1 MRQTVE
7 EMLGYFNQIR
17 RVYANEL
24 NLKFT
29 NENFSPNEISILI
42 LLSNNPSIN
51 TSSQLCTILGVSKG
65 LISRSIDVLVEKG
78 YIICAKDDADKRIQR
93 LSFSPQAAP
102 VIQKL
107 NEEVTKMNNEVLQD
121 ISKEELQ
128 QAAPEREVPPEP
140 QPVNLGVPAAQL
152 LRRLELITPSR
163 RTQRGGNV

>member
-7 EMLGYFNQIR
+7 EMLSYFNQIR

-24 NLKFT
+24 NLKFS

-65 LISRSIDVLVEKG
+65 LISRSIDTLIEKKL
-78 YIICAKDDADKRIQR
+78 ICCEKDVSDKRIQR
-93 LSFSPQAAP
+93 IFLTEKSSP
-102 VIQKL
+102 VIQRL
-107 NEEVTKMNNEVLQD
+107 NREVTNINNEVLKD

-128 QAAPEREVPPEP
+128 QVETTVTKILTRFKERTEVQHEK
-140 QPVNLGVPAAQL
+140 N
-152 LRRLELITPSR
+152 
-163 RTQRGGNV
+163 NV

>member
-29 NENFSPNEISILI
+29 NENFSPNEISIL
-42 LLSNNPSIN
+42 
-51 TSSQLCTILGVSKG
+51 ILGVSKG

-128 QAAPEREVPPEP
+128 QVEATMTKILTRFKERNE
-140 QPVNLGVPAAQL
+140 
-152 LRRLELITPSR
+152 
-163 RTQRGGNV
+163 TQHEKNNV

>member
-65 LISRSIDVLVEKG
+65 LISRSIDALV
-78 YIICAKDDADKRIQR
+78 
-93 LSFSPQAAP
+93 
-102 VIQKL
+102 
-107 NEEVTKMNNEVLQD
+107 
-121 ISKEELQ
+121 
-128 QAAPEREVPPEP
+128 
-140 QPVNLGVPAAQL
+140 
-152 LRRLELITPSR
+152 
-163 RTQRGGNV
+163 

>member
-7 EMLGYFNQIR
+7 EMLGYFNQICR
-17 RVYANEL
+17 IYANEL

-128 QAAPEREVPPEP
+128 QVEATMTKILTRFKERNE
-140 QPVNLGVPAAQL
+140 
-152 LRRLELITPSR
+152 
-163 RTQRGGNV
+163 TQHEKNNV